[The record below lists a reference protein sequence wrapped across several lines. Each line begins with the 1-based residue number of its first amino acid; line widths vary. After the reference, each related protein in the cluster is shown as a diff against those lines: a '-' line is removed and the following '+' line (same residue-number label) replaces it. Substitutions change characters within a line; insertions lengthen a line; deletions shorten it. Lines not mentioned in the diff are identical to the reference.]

1 MPNWL
6 PALESEDLSGSR
18 GRQKSR
24 EYRVARETGGAKLP
38 SPCPRF
44 RQSPPSFGQR
54 SRLHAWRF
62 VRLQYR
68 RRAARSLEAA
78 EATPLHIRQG
88 SPVPPLRVVFAMGS
102 AVGLIRLFAVSC
114 SLAALL
120 LAVQVVPGGMSI
132 MVKQPMIGS
141 FIPIGVGVTG
151 EWIAKIDKSAQAA
164 QARHQRARNSPLL
177 PGRSES
183 VVREFFGRLQGRPL
197 YAVDHIR
204 LHDARAS
211 KRNTGI
217 LCQIEIS

>member
-1 MPNWL
+1 
-6 PALESEDLSGSR
+6 
-18 GRQKSR
+18 
-24 EYRVARETGGAKLP
+24 
-38 SPCPRF
+38 
-44 RQSPPSFGQR
+44 
-54 SRLHAWRF
+54 
-62 VRLQYR
+62 
-68 RRAARSLEAA
+68 
-78 EATPLHIRQG
+78 
-88 SPVPPLRVVFAMGS
+88 
-102 AVGLIRLFAVSC
+102 
-114 SLAALL
+114 
-120 LAVQVVPGGMSI
+120 MSI

-183 VVREFFGRLQGRPL
+183 VVREFLRRLQGRPL